1 MTAHAITNLLLG
13 VWVAWKGAWNFW

>member
-13 VWVAWKGAWNFW
+13 VWVVAKGAWQFW